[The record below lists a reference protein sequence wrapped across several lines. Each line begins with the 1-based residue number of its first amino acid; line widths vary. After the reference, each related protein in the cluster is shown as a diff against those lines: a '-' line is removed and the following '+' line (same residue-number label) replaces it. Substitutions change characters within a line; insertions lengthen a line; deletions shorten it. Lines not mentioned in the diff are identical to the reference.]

1 MQKQPSSP
9 TRGAG
14 ATITNQFSSTNGS
27 SGGSGG
33 MTTAGSGGFGAT
45 NAGDK
50 FTYVPWTIL
59 KGDFSIDRFSSL
71 LESRRGLPMTKTTS
85 GRHQQLGGGNNSFLN
100 TTTLGSTVSTTNT
113 LARTSTMNAASG
125 TFAAGRTYADAYEWD
140 RGGKSKVPYHGAE
153 SVIPPPRHAY
163 PTLLADTDLS
173 EPANTFHSPLSHYH
187 AIKLALQPDPNS
199 TSHATRLPL
208 LPRETLKKTLSCV
221 DLAFQDS
228 VFTGKFAQRDRYVK
242 EPKLEFTLLDGGGPT
257 PGGAGGKRRKLA
269 GGEVATSAF
278 GKTVSG
284 TCSGAPSFVAASED
298 LGEKAVD
305 ASKKLW
311 REASTGDMYWAVS
324 AGKKKKNDTSSEKKK
339 WDPNTDEVPGLA
351 AALREG
357 GSINWRN
364 PDADGM
370 SLFALKCYSNERK
383 MTEYLY
389 LNFGPD
395 LTTTDFKS
403 RNLFH
408 HVARVNA
415 VETCTFLLR
424 KLEKTAAG
432 ALGLQQS
439 SANGGNN
446 ATNAAHASSTG
457 GSPRR
462 GGNRETALHVLLRQ
476 KDCDGHTPLH
486 LAALEGSKVVAELFL
501 KAVDTDR
508 DKANVN
514 ALLNLRNWK
523 GQTALDL
530 CNETLSGNVKPH
542 LQVLL
547 DPLSY
552 LQDPN
557 SLSNRMKGRLNGGSK
572 EEDEQEDENDED
584 EEEPEEEAGGDDDEE
599 GREEGGGG
607 AVKSKFKNIVSM
619 DRACNIARFTELK
632 NAKKKGKKGGKKKKK
647 K

>member
-140 RGGKSKVPYHGAE
+140 RD
-153 SVIPPPRHAY
+153 

-257 PGGAGGKRRKLA
+257 PGGAGGSGQVA
-269 GGEVATSAF
+269 GGGQGANSPVGKSPTSAF

-311 REASTGDMYWAVS
+311 REAMV
-324 AGKKKKNDTSSEKKK
+324 
-339 WDPNTDEVPGLA
+339 
-351 AALREG
+351 
-357 GSINWRN
+357 
-364 PDADGM
+364 
-370 SLFALKCYSNERK
+370 
-383 MTEYLY
+383 
-389 LNFGPD
+389 GP
-395 LTTTDFKS
+395 
-403 RNLFH
+403 
-408 HVARVNA
+408 
-415 VETCTFLLR
+415 
-424 KLEKTAAG
+424 
-432 ALGLQQS
+432 
-439 SANGGNN
+439 
-446 ATNAAHASSTG
+446 
-457 GSPRR
+457 
-462 GGNRETALHVLLRQ
+462 
-476 KDCDGHTPLH
+476 
-486 LAALEGSKVVAELFL
+486 
-501 KAVDTDR
+501 
-508 DKANVN
+508 
-514 ALLNLRNWK
+514 
-523 GQTALDL
+523 
-530 CNETLSGNVKPH
+530 
-542 LQVLL
+542 
-547 DPLSY
+547 
-552 LQDPN
+552 
-557 SLSNRMKGRLNGGSK
+557 
-572 EEDEQEDENDED
+572 
-584 EEEPEEEAGGDDDEE
+584 
-599 GREEGGGG
+599 GG
-607 AVKSKFKNIVSM
+607 AWKFVPPHTKN
-619 DRACNIARFTELK
+619 L
-632 NAKKKGKKGGKKKKK
+632 
-647 K
+647 